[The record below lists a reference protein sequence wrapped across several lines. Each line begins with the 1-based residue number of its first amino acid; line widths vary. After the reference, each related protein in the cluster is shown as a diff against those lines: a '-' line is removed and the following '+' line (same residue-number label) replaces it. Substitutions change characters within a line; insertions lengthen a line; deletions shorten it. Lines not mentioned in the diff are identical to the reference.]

1 MIQAPP
7 HATLADAARM
17 IDEAG
22 GNEWWDG
29 YVRRGEVQ
37 LVVGKEKV
45 GKTNFLTDLATRCYF
60 GTDFPLGHPCP
71 VPAGSTTLWVCGDRQ
86 HQQLR
91 DRLAAAGVPLDA
103 IHLAA
108 APDSPL
114 GFWRLDDEDSFA
126 SFVHLAAAL
135 ADELAFVVVD
145 TAWSAAP
152 SYKLHDTGDTATH
165 FGRLADLA
173 AKTQLPFLVT
183 NHLNR
188 NDGVLGIRSS
198 GIARTI
204 LKLTR
209 VDPNDR
215 TRLRLD
221 VDGNYKP
228 VPPLGLTIG
237 DIGVEYSAN
246 APNIIEPTSSGTGKP
261 GPKQT
266 ARARARELLL
276 AELTR
281 DNDQKAIK
289 LISLW
294 TDEGGNK
301 STIFNAKDDLVS
313 EGRLVVDDSSKPQ
326 IWHLIAIDDHADF
339 DDRLF

>member
-1 MIQAPP
+1 MIEIPE
-7 HATLADAARM
+7 HATLADAARV

-29 YVRRGEVQ
+29 YVRRGEVH

-45 GKTNFLTDLATRCYF
+45 GKTNFLTDLAARCWF
-60 GTDFPLGHPCP
+60 GNEFPLGHPCP
-71 VPAGSTTLWVCGDRQ
+71 VPPGSSTLWCLGDRQ

-91 DRLAAAGVPLDA
+91 DRLDAARVPLDA
-103 IHLAA
+103 VHLAA
-108 APDSPL
+108 PRASPL

-135 ADELAFVVVD
+135 AGRIAFTVID

-152 SYKLHDTGDTATH
+152 SYKLHDTGDVASH

-173 AKTQLPFLVT
+173 AKTQVPVLVT

-188 NDGVLGIRSS
+188 ENGVLGIRSS

-215 TRLRLD
+215 SRLRLD

-228 VPPLGLTIG
+228 VAPLGLTITDVG
-237 DIGVEYSAN
+237 IDYSSDAPDVVEGA
-246 APNIIEPTSSGTGKP
+246 GTGKP

-266 ARARARELLL
+266 ARKEAREFLL

-281 DNDQKAIK
+281 NNDQKAVD
-289 LISLW
+289 LVNRW
-294 TDEGGNK
+294 VEGGGNK
-301 STIFNAKDDLVS
+301 ATLFNAKTDLAD
-313 EGRLVVDDSSKPQ
+313 EDRLVVEDSRKPQ
-326 IWHLIAIDDHADF
+326 LWHLVAETGDTSEAEWF
-339 DDRLF
+339 